1 MYQHLKLTIM
11 REYLFIIV
19 LLFSVNVFAQQTNTV
34 EEPKNKSE
42 ERKKSNVAP
51 AYSNEVESEMNE
63 VPSGRMLDQVQS
75 SVLITAS
82 QNLQQTLA
90 EIKQMSSQKTPTPK
104 QVQKLNY
111 ELIKIK
117 NVNENAFEYHLYNYK
132 VGNYNFE
139 RIDDLKTAAR
149 LQPNHPEVLK
159 SLSAYHYILNDES
172 SLKQHLSKMN
182 AAKHF
187 SSELTDFAND
197 VLHSLPKNSI
207 LLTHGDD
214 DTYPLLIEQY
224 VNSTRKDIQIISL
237 DHLQSEVYR
246 ERLKKKGFNMPK
258 SNIINTTYFKEFV
271 SLNKNNLVIATSV
284 PKSYLQKI
292 QGQIEVEGLGFRVE
306 KLDKV
311 EANNRLVKLYE
322 STIKPSLQSKN
333 GTRYRKILSNYLPLL
348 FEVRNYW
355 IELGDIEK
363 VKGVESEIIDIARR
377 TDKLE
382 QISKMLK

>member
-1 MYQHLKLTIM
+1 M
-11 REYLFIIV
+11 REYLFIMV
-19 LLFSVNVFAQQTNTV
+19 LLFSVNGIAQQTNTV
-34 EEPKNKSE
+34 EEPKNKRE
-42 ERKKSNVAP
+42 ESRKSNVSP
-51 AYSNEVESEMNE
+51 AYSNEVESEMDE
-63 VPSGRMLDQVQS
+63 APSGRLLDKVQTS
-75 SVLITAS
+75 TLITAS
-82 QNLQQTLA
+82 QNLQQTLT

-132 VGNYNFE
+132 VGNYDFD

-159 SLSAYHYILNDES
+159 SLSAYHYILDDES

-187 SSELTDFAND
+187 STELTDFAND
-197 VLHSLPKNSI
+197 VLHSLPKKSI

-246 ERLKKKGFNMPK
+246 ERLKKQGFNMPK
-258 SNIINTTYFKEFV
+258 SNIINTSYFKEFV

-284 PKSYLQKI
+284 PKSYLQKV
-292 QGQIEVEGLGFRVE
+292 QGKIEVEGLGFRVE
-306 KLDKV
+306 KQDKV

-322 STIKPSLQSKN
+322 STIKPSLQSKK
-333 GTRYRKILSNYLPLL
+333 GTRYQKVLSNYLPLL